1 MSEAT
6 VVQTPVQRAL
16 ARQMKASAAL
26 PEGEGERIAFEIIE
40 AAAQAGKTNEQY
52 IIDYAKGLDVAAPR
66 EGMKSAFWSFGIPHP
81 DLPSDKVLSSQ
92 FLASVWT
99 DMENEGNEGSARYL
113 EGTPGGED
121 LGRLHLW
128 NPEVYKVLGLNESQG
143 DDLARDAWSALSE
156 NYAKATDG
164 EAIVFAG
171 EIVPWSVAYETEM
184 PQLRRVAGPE
194 NIHFMYDLPEDV
206 LKGLPPES
214 RELLSEGWVRS
225 HVHFRAPDTD
235 NPPSQKYWAAGHVD
249 LEQLRSLPT
258 PELQRAAVLEACA
271 RVAYLDGT
279 GRETDVERLVEEI
292 KTLRPDHEVVL
303 PTAGERAVTDQQQA
317 QGHTPPSTP
326 AVRTHAPYMPGVTV
340 NARTGPAPLESL
352 TLPTPQTAAA
362 SAHDFLPGVTR
373 QAKPIA
379 APAVGD
385 APATPSQ
392 APPAPEQSRDT
403 GMGV

>member
-1 MSEAT
+1 MSET
-6 VVQTPVQRAL
+6 VVVQTPVQRAL
-16 ARQMKASAAL
+16 ARQMAASAPL

-40 AAAQAGKTNEQY
+40 AAAQAGKTPEQY
-52 IIDYAKGLDVAAPR
+52 VVDYAKGLDVSAPR

-81 DLPSDKVLSSQ
+81 DLPTDKVLSSQ

-128 NPEVYKVLGLNESQG
+128 NPDVYKVLGLNESQG
-143 DDLARDAWSALSE
+143 ADLARDAWSALSE

-194 NIHFMYDLPEDV
+194 NIHFVYDLPEDV

-214 RELLSEGWVRS
+214 RELLSEGRVRS
-225 HVHFRAPDTD
+225 QVHFRAPDAD

-271 RVAYLDGT
+271 RVASLDGA
-279 GRETDVERLVEEI
+279 GREADVEKLVEEI
-292 KTLRPDHEVVL
+292 KALRPDHEVVL
-303 PTAGERAVTDQQQA
+303 PTAEERQVTDQQQA
-317 QGHTPPSTP
+317 PGPTPPSTP

-340 NARTGPAPLESL
+340 NARTGPAPLEAL
-352 TLPTPQTAAA
+352 TLPTPEKAAV
-362 SAHDFLPGVTR
+362 SAHAFLPGVVP
-373 QAKPIA
+373 QVKPIA
-379 APAVGD
+379 APSVNS
-385 APATPSQ
+385 TPTA
-392 APPAPEQSRDT
+392 APPAPEQSRDA